1 MDDAVKTIKAMISA
15 ITEVEN
21 YRAKLV
27 QMGFTTKESQEIVN
41 FYIKDKINMEEQQ
54 HG

>member
-1 MDDAVKTIKAMISA
+1 MDDAVATIKAMISA

-27 QMGFTTKESQEIVN
+27 QMGFTTKESQELVQ
-41 FYIKDKINMEEQQ
+41 FYIDDRIELGHQ
-54 HG
+54 HE